1 MNVPVFRAVRLST
14 IPGNYTVVYQDG
26 ESHIVDMD
34 EWSTGPLSAQTPIC
48 GKAVPVGVNTHLDT
62 LIVDCLGCIS
72 VVSEGR

>member
-1 MNVPVFRAVRLST
+1 
-14 IPGNYTVVYQDG
+14 
-26 ESHIVDMD
+26 MD